1 MMQSQSQSSG
11 PPKPAV
17 ASMFSGYKPQ
27 PDSFDEMLTP
37 DGTVRPAWEGLRAQ
51 LERVGEAELSRRWTR
66 SQRLI
71 YENGVTYSAYGDAE
85 ERPRPWSLD
94 PAPLLLQESEWN
106 PIAVG
111 LRQRAKLLER
121 VLQDLYG
128 EQKLIASGILPAEL
142 LYRHPGYRLPLHR
155 VDRGTEASSMLH
167 LYAADLGRSAD
178 GQWWVIADRTEAPS
192 GVGFALENRIVTSRM
207 LAEPFHGRYIR
218 RLAPFFLQ
226 LRSAMSRLS
235 PSDQKN
241 PSVAILSQGASH
253 PNYFEDA
260 YLARYLGYLMV
271 EGGDLAVRDRKLWM
285 KTLDGLAPI
294 DVLIRRPNTA
304 DGDPLEL
311 GGVSP
316 SGVAGLLQVERDRSV
331 LVANACGSGLVE
343 SPVFMAFMPRL
354 CQALLGE
361 PLKLPGVASWW
372 CGEPASLEFVLGN
385 LDRLVLKKAYR
396 ERGSESLLTKQLR
409 ETPRDKLIEL
419 IRREPY
425 GYVAQEQV
433 IRSTTPAWT
442 DKGLRPV
449 RVAMRA
455 FAVAGAER
463 FHVMHGALGRTTA
476 EGGPLESTVLD
487 GEGSKD
493 VWIVGDKP
501 VPSVS
506 LLPSEHEPI
515 ELVRIGA
522 ELPSRVA
529 DNSFWLGR
537 YLERAGAAARL
548 IRIVSTRLTS
558 ESVAA
563 DFAELPALVRG
574 LVEQGQIEPG
584 HAVDALRDLL
594 PKVERALPI
603 EVLNPKQ
610 SGSLSSTVRLLF
622 GAAAQVR
629 DRLSRDAWRL
639 TLRINEQFRAQAG
652 TDADLTDLLNLTDEL
667 ILDLA
672 ALGGIVVE
680 SMTRTQFYR
689 FLDIGR
695 RTERAMQTVDLL
707 RATLVETEDA
717 PPALLEALLEYADS
731 LMTYRS
737 RYRASI
743 ELAPTL
749 DLLVTDQSNPRSL
762 AWQLNTLERHVGKLP
777 RAADAPQGKGEL
789 PEMRL
794 AMSLTHAVRMIDVQ
808 ELAESYD
815 LGERKPLAALLD
827 DVAADLPKLANALAL
842 KYLAHSGPSR
852 QLEPT

>member
-1 MMQSQSQSSG
+1 MQSQTQSSG
-11 PPKPAV
+11 DPLPTEASLFGAYKAPA
-17 ASMFSGYKPQ
+17 GT
-27 PDSFDEMLTP
+27 FDEMLTAE
-37 DGTVRPAWEGLRAQ
+37 GASRPAWRGLRAQ
-51 LERVGEAELSRRWTR
+51 LDGIGGAELRRRWTG

-71 YENGVTYSAYGDAE
+71 YENGVTYSAYGDPD
-85 ERPRPWSLD
+85 ERPRPWALD
-94 PAPLLLQESEWN
+94 PAPLLLHENEWQ
-106 PIAVG
+106 PIAAG
-111 LRQRAKLLER
+111 LRQRAKLLELI
-121 VLQDLYG
+121 LQDLYG
-128 EQKLIASGILPAEL
+128 EQKLVASGVLPAEL

-155 VDRGTEASSMLH
+155 SPAPSGVVAASMLK

-178 GQWWVIADRTEAPS
+178 GQWWVLADRTEAPS

-207 LAEPFHGRYIR
+207 LAEPFRDRHVR

-226 LRSAMSRLS
+226 LRDALRRASSSAAL
-235 PSDQKN
+235 N

-253 PNYFEDA
+253 KNYFEDA

-294 DVLIRRPNTA
+294 DILVRRPNTA
-304 DGDPLEL
+304 DCDPLEL
-311 GGVSP
+311 GGGSR
-316 SGVAGLLQVERDRSV
+316 SGVAGLLQAERDGAV
-331 LVANACGSGLVE
+331 VVANACGSGLVE

-361 PLKLPGVASWW
+361 PLLLPGAASWW
-372 CGEPASLEFVLGN
+372 CGEPASLEFVLTN

-396 ERGSESLLTKQLR
+396 QRGSESLLTKELHD
-409 ETPRDKLIEL
+409 TPRERLVEM
-419 IRREPY
+419 IRREPHA
-425 GYVAQEQV
+425 YVAQEQV

-442 DKGLRPV
+442 EAGLVPV

-463 FHVMHGALGRTTA
+463 FHVMHGALARTTS
-476 EGGPLESTVLD
+476 ERGPLESTVLE

-493 VWIVGDKP
+493 VWIVGDEP
-501 VPSVS
+501 APHVS
-506 LLPSEHEPI
+506 LLPGDQEQV

-537 YLERAGAAARL
+537 YLERADAAARL
-548 IRIVSTRLTS
+548 VRLVTTRLAS
-558 ESVAA
+558 ESEAA

-584 HAVDALRDLL
+584 HAVDTMRDLL
-594 PKVERALPI
+594 PAVERALPS

-610 SGSLSSTVRLLF
+610 PGSLGATIRLLF
-622 GAAAQVR
+622 GTAAQVR
-629 DRLSRDAWRL
+629 DRLSRDAWRIV
-639 TLRINEQFRAQAG
+639 LRINQRFRQQDAAG
-652 TDADLTDLLNLTDEL
+652 ADLTDLLNVTDEL

-672 ALGGIVVE
+672 ALGGMVVE
-680 SMTRTQFYR
+680 SMTHTQFYR

-695 RTERAMQTVDLL
+695 RVERAMQTTELL
-707 RATLVETEDA
+707 RATLIETDTLPA
-717 PPALLEALLEYADS
+717 PVLEALLESADS

-743 ELAPTL
+743 KLAPTL
-749 DLLVTDQSNPRSL
+749 DLLVTDESNPRSL
-762 AWQLNTLERHVGKLP
+762 AWQLNTLERHLGKLP
-777 RAADAPQGKGEL
+777 RTSDQATAGDPPEL
-789 PEMRL
+789 RF
-794 AMSLTHAVRMIDVQ
+794 AMGLTHAIRMIDVVQ
-808 ELAESYD
+808 LADSFE
-815 LGERKPLAALLD
+815 LGERQPLATLLD
-827 DVAADLPKLANALAL
+827 QVSRDLPRLASTLAL

-852 QLEPT
+852 QLAPT